1 MSNIYKEIILD
12 HWRNPHNFGKL
23 KSPTKKSYA
32 INPSCGDEIQIDLII
47 KKEKIKEVKF
57 SGRGCAI
64 SQASASL
71 LTDYIKGKSIKDL
84 KKIDEKTIIKLLG
97 IKISPTRMKCALL
110 PLETL
115 ETLNHDR
122 NKH

>member
-1 MSNIYKEIILD
+1 MVNIYKEIILD
-12 HWRNPHNFGKL
+12 HWKNPHNFGKL

-47 KKEKIKEVKF
+47 QKGKVKEVKF

-84 KKIDEKTIIKLLG
+84 KKITEKTILELLN
-97 IKISPTRMKCALL
+97 IKISPARMKCVLL
-110 PLETL
+110 PLEVL
-115 ETLNHDR
+115 INIISS
-122 NKH
+122 KP